1 MNEMRRIRK
10 DRGMTLC
17 AVASKA
23 GISIQFLADLER
35 DRRSAKPETMQ
46 RIADV
51 LGVKVE
57 EMKDKQ
63 EKAG

>member
-10 DRGMTLC
+10 DRGLTLL

-23 GISIQFLADLER
+23 GISVQFLADLER

-51 LGVKVE
+51 LKVTVE
-57 EMKDKQ
+57 EMKTKQ
-63 EKAG
+63 EKAW